1 MATIKN
7 TISLQDKMTP
17 ILKTIIQSL
26 QGTALQMASVDSA
39 SNQAFKTVQKDTQKA
54 AETINTL
61 NNNLDNIPQSVQKG
75 ADAFSKL
82 QANVIAINQAWELGK
97 KAVGLIVGKMS
108 QISAMTDQQSR
119 LKAILSESEDI
130 YEIQKK
136 ITRSAMGTRSAY
148 KTTLESAVQLKSA
161 MEEYGVNTDAAI
173 RMSELMNKALTLG
186 GTKGSA
192 ADSVMY
198 NLQQSLAGGK
208 LRWEDWKI
216 VASNSTYLADVV
228 AKNVGVSRAQ
238 LNMLVQEGKI
248 SAADFT
254 DALLA
259 AGQRIDAEFQNMP
272 DTFVDWM
279 TNIKTFTT
287 GKFLEQ
293 GGLHDRILE
302 ILSSD
307 EFLVSVNIMKKAV
320 IGMFDAVGTVFNYI
334 VKIIAFISDNWQT
347 IAPIVV
353 GIATAFGLYNAS
365 LLATAV
371 ATWIANGAAKAFF
384 VTLLA
389 NPLTYIVLA
398 ISAVIAIIYKW
409 VQSVGGIQNAWEI
422 AQSAILVASQA
433 LKIGFFTS
441 IFAILGLIDELKY
454 AWSIASVAISNFL
467 GDLKVNVLEILQNM
481 INGAIDL
488 INKFINTVNKIPGVN
503 IGLVSKLSFASTAA
517 VENEANRQARA
528 GDLDRQD
535 TWMQQLHKERA
546 EDLQAMKDEMKGLI
560 SNSASVYA
568 SSKSD
573 ASRKAGNVAGDMTL
587 DEYSAND
594 AHYQKMINAAGN
606 PIIAGGQLD
615 SIKDAITITDEDIKL
630 LKDVAK
636 TEFINQYTSLKPEM
650 KVTFGDIRET
660 ADVGQIMNVIETM
673 VTDAYASVLGG
684 V

>member
-61 NNNLDNIPQSVQKG
+61 NNNLDNTPQSVQKG
-75 ADAFSKL
+75 ANAFSKL
-82 QANVIAINQAWELGK
+82 QANIIAVNQAWELGK
-97 KAVGLIVGKMS
+97 KAVGAIVDKMS

-279 TNIKTFTT
+279 TNIKTFFV
-287 GKFLEQ
+287 GEFLKT
-293 GGLHDRILE
+293 GGLHDKIMGVLN
-302 ILSSD
+302 SD
-307 EFLVSVNIMKKAV
+307 KFLAAVVAIKSGLIGIFNLIEKIFNIIAV
-320 IGMFDAVGTVFNYI
+320 IGE
-334 VKIIAFISDNWQT
+334 FISNNWGM
-347 IAPIVV
+347 IEPLII
-353 GIATAFGLYNAS
+353 GIAGAFLIFNTQLIATSIAS
-365 LLATAV
+365 KLS
-371 ATWIANGAAKAFF
+371 IANLQTLWA
-384 VTLLA
+384 TLLA
-389 NPLTYIVLA
+389 NPFAMVAVAVGA
-398 ISAVIAIIYKW
+398 IIALIYKW
-409 VQSVGGIQNAWEI
+409 IKSVGGIQNAWEI

-441 IFAILGLIDELKY
+441 IFAILGLIDKLKY

-535 TWMQQLHKERA
+535 AWMQQLHKERA
-546 EDLQAMKDEMKGLI
+546 EDLQAMKDEMNVLT
-560 SNSASVYA
+560 SNLASVYA

-573 ASRKAGNVAGDMTL
+573 ALRKAENIAGDMTL

-594 AHYQKMINAAGN
+594 AYYQKMINAAGN
-606 PIIAGGQLD
+606 PTIAGGQLD

>member
-26 QGTALQMASVDSA
+26 QGTALQMESVDSA
-39 SNQAFKTVQKDTQKA
+39 SNQAFKTVQKDAQKA
-54 AETINTL
+54 DEIINNL
-61 NNNLDNIPQSVQKG
+61 NNNLDNIPESVQKG
-75 ADAFSKL
+75 ANAFSKL
-82 QANVIAINQAWELGK
+82 QANVIALNQAWELGK
-97 KAVGLIVGKMS
+97 KAVGAIVDKMS

-119 LKAILSESEDI
+119 LKAILGEGEDI
-130 YEIQKK
+130 YEVQKK

-216 VASNSTYLADVV
+216 VASNSVYLADVV

-238 LNMLVQEGKI
+238 LNVLVQEGKI

-279 TNIKTFTT
+279 TNIKTFFV
-287 GKFLEQ
+287 GEFLKT
-293 GGLHDRILE
+293 GGLHDKIMGV
-302 ILSSD
+302 LSSD
-307 EFLVSVNIMKKAV
+307 KFLAAV
-320 IGMFDAVGTVFNYI
+320 VAIKSGLIGIFNLI
-334 VKIIAFISDNWQT
+334 EKIFNVIA
-347 IAPIVV
+347 VV
-353 GIATAFGLYNAS
+353 GEFVTKNWGMIEPLIIGIAGAFLIFNTHLIATSIAS
-365 LLATAV
+365 KLS
-371 ATWIANGAAKAFF
+371 IANLQKLWA
-384 VTLLA
+384 TLLA
-389 NPLTYIVLA
+389 NPFALVAVAVGA
-398 ISAVIAIIYKW
+398 IIALIYKW
-409 VQSVGGIQNAWEI
+409 IKSVGGIQNAWEI

-441 IFAILGLIDELKY
+441 IFAILGLIDNLKY

-528 GDLDRQD
+528 GDLDRQSA
-535 TWMQQLHKERA
+535 WMQQLHKERA
-546 EDLQAMKDEMKGLI
+546 EDLQAMKDEMKVLT
-560 SNSASVYA
+560 SNLGSVYA

-573 ASRKAGNVAGDMTL
+573 ALRKAENIAGDMTL

-594 AHYQKMINAAGN
+594 EYYQKMINAAGN
-606 PIIAGGQLD
+606 PTIAGGQLD

-650 KVTFGDIRET
+650 KVTFGDIKET

>member
-26 QGTALQMASVDSA
+26 QSTVDAMGSVDSI
-39 SNQAFKTVQKDTQKA
+39 SNQAFKTVQKDVIKA
-54 AETINTL
+54 TEAVNNF
-61 NNNLDNIPQSVQKG
+61 NNNLDEIPQSVQQG
-75 ADAFSKL
+75 TSAFSKL
-82 QANVIAINQAWELGK
+82 QASVIAINQAWELGK
-97 KAVGLIVGKMS
+97 KAVGLIVGKMT
-108 QISAMTDQQSR
+108 QVSAITDQQSR
-119 LKAILSESEDI
+119 LKAVLSENEDI
-130 YEIQKK
+130 YNMQQK
-136 ITRSAMGTRSAY
+136 ITKSAMGTRSAY
-148 KTTLESAVQLKSA
+148 ETTLESAVRLKSA
-161 MEEYGVNTDAAI
+161 MEEYGVSTDAAI

-238 LNMLVQEGKI
+238 LNVLVQEGKI

-279 TNIKTFTT
+279 TNIKTFFV
-287 GKFLEQ
+287 GEFLKTD
-293 GGLHDRILE
+293 GLHDKIMGV
-302 ILSSD
+302 LSSD
-307 EFLVSVNIMKKAV
+307 KFLAAV
-320 IGMFDAVGTVFNYI
+320 VAIKSGLIGIFNLI
-334 VKIIAFISDNWQT
+334 EKIFNVIA
-347 IAPIVV
+347 VV
-353 GIATAFGLYNAS
+353 GEFVTNNWGMIEPLIIGIAGAFLIFNTHLIATSIAS
-365 LLATAV
+365 KLS
-371 ATWIANGAAKAFF
+371 IANLQQLWA
-384 VTLLA
+384 TLLA
-389 NPLTYIVLA
+389 NPFALVAVAVGA
-398 ISAVIAIIYKW
+398 IIALIYKW
-409 VQSVGGIQNAWEI
+409 IKSVGGIQNAWEI

-441 IFAILGLIDELKY
+441 IFAILGLIDNLKY

-517 VENEANRQARA
+517 VENEANRQAGA
-528 GDLDRQD
+528 GDLDRQSA
-535 TWMQQLHKERA
+535 WMQQLHKERA
-546 EDLQAMKDEMKGLI
+546 EDLQAMKDEMKVLT
-560 SNSASVYA
+560 SNLDSVYA

-573 ASRKAGNVAGDMTL
+573 ALRKAENIAGDVTL

-594 AHYQKMINAAGN
+594 AYYQKMINAAGN
-606 PIIAGGQLD
+606 PTIAGGQLD

>member
-54 AETINTL
+54 AETINNL
-61 NNNLDNIPQSVQKG
+61 NNNLDNIPQFVQKG
-75 ADAFSKL
+75 ANAFSKL

-97 KAVGLIVGKMS
+97 KAVGLIVGKIS

-238 LNMLVQEGKI
+238 LNVLVQEGKI

-279 TNIKTFTT
+279 TNIKTFFI
-287 GKFLEQ
+287 GEFLKT
-293 GGLHDRILE
+293 GGLHDKIMGVLN
-302 ILSSD
+302 SD
-307 EFLVSVNIMKKAV
+307 KFLAAVVAIKSGLIGIFNLMEKIFNVIAVVGEFVTNNWGMIEPLIIGIAGAFLVFNAHLIATLITSKLSIASLQKLWATLLTNPFALVAV
-320 IGMFDAVGTVFNYI
+320 AVGA
-334 VKIIAFISDNWQT
+334 IIA
-347 IAPIVV
+347 
-353 GIATAFGLYNAS
+353 L
-365 LLATAV
+365 
-371 ATWIANGAAKAFF
+371 
-384 VTLLA
+384 
-389 NPLTYIVLA
+389 
-398 ISAVIAIIYKW
+398 IYKW
-409 VQSVGGIQNAWEI
+409 IKSVGGIQNAWEI

-441 IFAILGLIDELKY
+441 IFAILGLIDKLKY

-503 IGLVSKLSFASTAA
+503 IGLVSKLSFAATAA

-535 TWMQQLHKERA
+535 AWMQQLHKERA
-546 EDLQAMKDEMKGLI
+546 EDLQAMKDEMKVLT
-560 SNSASVYA
+560 SNLASVYA

-573 ASRKAGNVAGDMTL
+573 ALRKAENIADDMTL

-594 AHYQKMINAAGN
+594 AYYQKMINAAGN
-606 PIIAGGQLD
+606 PTIAGGQLD
-615 SIKDAITITDEDIKL
+615 SIKDAVTITDEDIKL

>member
-26 QGTALQMASVDSA
+26 QSTVDAMGSVDSI
-39 SNQAFKTVQKDTQKA
+39 SNQAFKTVQKDVIKA
-54 AETINTL
+54 TEAVNNF
-61 NNNLDNIPQSVQKG
+61 NNNLDEIPQSVQQG
-75 ADAFSKL
+75 TSAFSKL
-82 QANVIAINQAWELGK
+82 QAIVIAINQAWELGK
-97 KAVGLIVGKMS
+97 KAVGLIVGKMT
-108 QISAMTDQQSR
+108 QVSAITDQQSR
-119 LKAILSESEDI
+119 LKAVLSENEDI
-130 YEIQKK
+130 YNMQQK
-136 ITRSAMGTRSAY
+136 ITKSAMGTRSAY
-148 KTTLESAVQLKSA
+148 ETTLESAVRLKSA
-161 MEEYGVNTDAAI
+161 MEEYGVSTDAAI

-353 GIATAFGLYNAS
+353 GIATAFGLYSAS

-441 IFAILGLIDELKY
+441 IFAILGLIDNLKY

-528 GDLDRQD
+528 GDLDRQS
-535 TWMQQLHKERA
+535 TWMQQLHEERA
-546 EDLQAMKDEMKGLI
+546 EDLQAMKDEMKVLT
-560 SNSASVYA
+560 SNLDSVYA

-573 ASRKAGNVAGDMTL
+573 ALRKAENIAGDMTL

-594 AHYQKMINAAGN
+594 ADYQKMINAAGN
-606 PIIAGGQLD
+606 PTIAGGQLD

>member
-26 QGTALQMASVDSA
+26 QSTVDAMGSVDSI
-39 SNQAFKTVQKDTQKA
+39 SNQAFKTVQKDVIKA
-54 AETINTL
+54 TEAVNNF
-61 NNNLDNIPQSVQKG
+61 NNNLDEIPQSVQQG
-75 ADAFSKL
+75 TSAFSKL
-82 QANVIAINQAWELGK
+82 QASVIAINQAWELGK
-97 KAVGLIVGKMS
+97 KAVGLIVGKMT
-108 QISAMTDQQSR
+108 QVSAITDQQSR
-119 LKAILSESEDI
+119 LKAVLSENEDI
-130 YEIQKK
+130 YNMQQK
-136 ITRSAMGTRSAY
+136 ITKSAMGTRSAY
-148 KTTLESAVQLKSA
+148 ETTLESAVRLKSA
-161 MEEYGVNTDAAI
+161 MEEYGVSTDAAI

-238 LNMLVQEGKI
+238 LNVLVQEGKI

-279 TNIKTFTT
+279 TNIKTFFV
-287 GKFLEQ
+287 GEFLKTD
-293 GGLHDRILE
+293 GLHDKIMGV
-302 ILSSD
+302 LSSD
-307 EFLVSVNIMKKAV
+307 KFLAAV
-320 IGMFDAVGTVFNYI
+320 VAIKSGLIGIFNLI
-334 VKIIAFISDNWQT
+334 EKIFNVIA
-347 IAPIVV
+347 VV
-353 GIATAFGLYNAS
+353 GEFVTNNWGMIEPLIIGIAGAFLIFNTHLIATSIAS
-365 LLATAV
+365 KLS
-371 ATWIANGAAKAFF
+371 IANLQQLWA
-384 VTLLA
+384 TLLA
-389 NPLTYIVLA
+389 NPFALVAVAVGA
-398 ISAVIAIIYKW
+398 IIALIYKW
-409 VQSVGGIQNAWEI
+409 IKSVGGIQNAWEI

-441 IFAILGLIDELKY
+441 IFAILGLIDNLKY

-517 VENEANRQARA
+517 VENEANRQAGA
-528 GDLDRQD
+528 GDLDRQSA
-535 TWMQQLHKERA
+535 WMQQLHKERA
-546 EDLQAMKDEMKGLI
+546 EDLQAMKDEMRVLT
-560 SNSASVYA
+560 SNLDSVYA

-573 ASRKAGNVAGDMTL
+573 ALRKAENIAGDVTL

-594 AHYQKMINAAGN
+594 AYYQKMINAAGN
-606 PIIAGGQLD
+606 PTIAGGQLD

>member
-39 SNQAFKTVQKDTQKA
+39 SNQAFKTVQQDAQKA
-54 AETINTL
+54 AETINNL
-61 NNNLDNIPQSVQKG
+61 NNNLDDMPQSLQKG
-75 ADAFSKL
+75 ANAFSKL
-82 QANVIAINQAWELGK
+82 QANIIAINQAWELGK
-97 KAVGLIVGKMS
+97 KAVGLIVDKMS

-119 LKAILSESEDI
+119 LKAILSEGEDI

-238 LNMLVQEGKI
+238 LNVLVQEGKI

-279 TNIKTFTT
+279 TNIKTFFV
-287 GKFLEQ
+287 GEFLKT
-293 GGLHDRILE
+293 GGLHDKIMGVLN
-302 ILSSD
+302 SD
-307 EFLVSVNIMKKAV
+307 KFLAAVVAIKSGLIGIFNLIEKIFNVIAVVGEFVTNNWGMIEPLIIGIAGAFLV
-320 IGMFDAVGTVFNYI
+320 FN
-334 VKIIAFISDNWQT
+334 AHL
-347 IAPIVV
+347 
-353 GIATAFGLYNAS
+353 IATLITSKLSIAS
-365 LLATAV
+365 LQKLWA
-371 ATWIANGAAKAFF
+371 
-384 VTLLA
+384 TLLA
-389 NPLTYIVLA
+389 NPFALVAVAVGA
-398 ISAVIAIIYKW
+398 IIALIYKW
-409 VQSVGGIQNAWEI
+409 IKSVGGIQNAWEI
-422 AQSAILVASQA
+422 AQNAILVASQA

-441 IFAILGLIDELKY
+441 IFAILGLIDKLKY

-503 IGLVSKLSFASTAA
+503 IGLVSKLSFAATAA

-535 TWMQQLHKERA
+535 AWMQQLHKERA
-546 EDLQAMKDEMKGLI
+546 EDLQAMKDEMKVLT
-560 SNSASVYA
+560 SNLASVYA

-573 ASRKAGNVAGDMTL
+573 ALRKAENIADDMTL

-594 AHYQKMINAAGN
+594 AYYQKMINAAGN
-606 PIIAGGQLD
+606 PTIAGGQLD

>member
-17 ILKTIIQSL
+17 ILRTIIQSL
-26 QGTALQMASVDSA
+26 QGTVLQMASVDSA
-39 SNQAFKTVQKDTQKA
+39 SNQAFKTVQKDAQKA
-54 AETINTL
+54 DETINNL
-61 NNNLDNIPQSVQKG
+61 NNNLDNIPESVQKG
-75 ADAFSKL
+75 ASAFSKL

-97 KAVGLIVGKMS
+97 KAVGAIVNKMT

-119 LKAILSESEDI
+119 LKAILSEGEDI
-130 YEIQKK
+130 YEMQKK

-216 VASNSTYLADVV
+216 VASNSVYLADVV

-238 LNMLVQEGKI
+238 LNVLVQEGKI

-279 TNIKTFTT
+279 TNIKTFFV
-287 GKFLEQ
+287 GEFLKT
-293 GGLHDRILE
+293 GGLHDKIMGV
-302 ILSSD
+302 LSSD
-307 EFLVSVNIMKKAV
+307 KFLAAV
-320 IGMFDAVGTVFNYI
+320 DAIKSGLIGIFNLI
-334 VKIIAFISDNWQT
+334 EKIFNVIA
-347 IAPIVV
+347 VV
-353 GIATAFGLYNAS
+353 GEFVTKNWGMIEPLIIGIAGAFLIFNTHLIATSIAS
-365 LLATAV
+365 KLS
-371 ATWIANGAAKAFF
+371 IANLQKLWA
-384 VTLLA
+384 TLLA
-389 NPLTYIVLA
+389 NPFALVAVAVGA
-398 ISAVIAIIYKW
+398 IIALIYKW
-409 VQSVGGIQNAWEI
+409 IKSVGGIQNAWEI

-441 IFAILGLIDELKY
+441 IFAILGLIDNLKY

-528 GDLDRQD
+528 GDLDRQSA
-535 TWMQQLHKERA
+535 WMQQLHKERE
-546 EDLQAMKDEMKGLI
+546 EDLQAMKDEMKVLT
-560 SNSASVYA
+560 SNLDSVYA
-568 SSKSD
+568 NSKSD
-573 ASRKAGNVAGDMTL
+573 ALRKAENIAGDMTL

-594 AHYQKMINAAGN
+594 AYYQKMINAAGN
-606 PIIAGGQLD
+606 PTIAGGQLD

>member
-54 AETINTL
+54 AETINNL
-61 NNNLDNIPQSVQKG
+61 NNNLDNIPQFVQKG
-75 ADAFSKL
+75 ANAFSKL

-238 LNMLVQEGKI
+238 LNVLVQEGKI

-279 TNIKTFTT
+279 TNIKTFFI
-287 GKFLEQ
+287 GEFLKT
-293 GGLHDRILE
+293 GGLHDKIMGVLN
-302 ILSSD
+302 SD
-307 EFLVSVNIMKKAV
+307 KFLAAVVAIKSGLIGIFNLMEKIFNVIAVVGEFVTNNWGMIEPLIIGIAGAFLV
-320 IGMFDAVGTVFNYI
+320 FN
-334 VKIIAFISDNWQT
+334 AHL
-347 IAPIVV
+347 
-353 GIATAFGLYNAS
+353 IATLITSKLSIAS
-365 LLATAV
+365 LQKLWA
-371 ATWIANGAAKAFF
+371 
-384 VTLLA
+384 TLLA
-389 NPLTYIVLA
+389 NPFALVAVAVGA
-398 ISAVIAIIYKW
+398 IIALIYKW
-409 VQSVGGIQNAWEI
+409 IKSVGGIQNAWEI

-441 IFAILGLIDELKY
+441 IFAILGLIDKLKY

-503 IGLVSKLSFASTAA
+503 IGLVSKLSFAATAA

-535 TWMQQLHKERA
+535 AWMQQLHKERA
-546 EDLQAMKDEMKGLI
+546 EDLQAMKDEMKVLT
-560 SNSASVYA
+560 SNLASVYA

-573 ASRKAGNVAGDMTL
+573 ALRKAENIADDMTL

-594 AHYQKMINAAGN
+594 AYYQKMINAAGN
-606 PIIAGGQLD
+606 PTIAGGQLD

>member
-1 MATIKN
+1 
-7 TISLQDKMTP
+7 
-17 ILKTIIQSL
+17 
-26 QGTALQMASVDSA
+26 
-39 SNQAFKTVQKDTQKA
+39 
-54 AETINTL
+54 
-61 NNNLDNIPQSVQKG
+61 
-75 ADAFSKL
+75 
-82 QANVIAINQAWELGK
+82 
-97 KAVGLIVGKMS
+97 
-108 QISAMTDQQSR
+108 
-119 LKAILSESEDI
+119 
-130 YEIQKK
+130 
-136 ITRSAMGTRSAY
+136 
-148 KTTLESAVQLKSA
+148 
-161 MEEYGVNTDAAI
+161 
-173 RMSELMNKALTLG
+173 MSELMNKALTLG

-238 LNMLVQEGKI
+238 LNVLVQEGKI

-279 TNIKTFTT
+279 TNIKTFFV
-287 GKFLEQ
+287 GEFLKT
-293 GGLHDRILE
+293 GGLHDKIMRV
-302 ILSSD
+302 LSSD
-307 EFLVSVNIMKKAV
+307 KFLAAV
-320 IGMFDAVGTVFNYI
+320 VAIKSGLIGIFNLI
-334 VKIIAFISDNWQT
+334 EKIFNVIA
-347 IAPIVV
+347 VV
-353 GIATAFGLYNAS
+353 GEFVTNNWGIIEPLIIGIAGAFLIFNTHLIATLIASKLSIAS
-365 LLATAV
+365 LQKLWA
-371 ATWIANGAAKAFF
+371 
-384 VTLLA
+384 TLLA
-389 NPLTYIVLA
+389 NPFALVAVAVGA
-398 ISAVIAIIYKW
+398 IIALIYKW
-409 VQSVGGIQNAWEI
+409 IKSVGGIQNAWEI
-422 AQSAILVASQA
+422 AQNAILVASQA

-441 IFAILGLIDELKY
+441 IFAILGLIDKLKY

-528 GDLDRQD
+528 RDLDRQD
-535 TWMQQLHKERA
+535 AWMQQLHKERA
-546 EDLQAMKDEMKGLI
+546 EDLQAMKDEMKVLT
-560 SNSASVYA
+560 SNLASVYA

-573 ASRKAGNVAGDMTL
+573 ALRKTENIAGDMTL

-594 AHYQKMINAAGN
+594 AYYQKMINAAGN
-606 PIIAGGQLD
+606 PTIAGGQLD